1 VRILVTG
8 AAGFIA
14 SHLAERLLEAGSE
27 VVGIDAFTTYYD
39 RATKQRNCARAVE
52 LGMDLRELD
61 LVDADLDALFEGVDQ
76 IYHAAAQPG
85 ISATTPF
92 DDYLRNNIIA
102 THRLVEAAG
111 RCETLKL
118 FINMATSSIYGADA
132 TGPETTVPMPT
143 SYYGVTKLAAE
154 QLVLAAQRETVLPAC
169 SLRLFSVY
177 GPRERPEKLFPRLIR
192 AIARDEPM
200 PLYEGAMDHTRSFTY
215 IDDIIDGLIA
225 AGDHADAVVGQ
236 VINLGSTIQRTT
248 GQAIEIVQSI
258 MGKAAR
264 FDPRPRRPGDQI
276 ATHADITKAR
286 ALIGYTPKTTPEAGL
301 ARAVAW
307 FSDERATA

>member
-1 VRILVTG
+1 VRVLVTG

-14 SHLAERLLEAGSE
+14 SHLAERLLSDGHE
-27 VVGIDAFTTYYD
+27 VVGIDAFTSYYD
-39 RATKQRNCARAVE
+39 RATKQRNSAHAIE

-61 LVDADLDALFEGVDQ
+61 LVDADLDRVLDGVDQ

-85 ISATTPF
+85 INATTPF

-102 THRLVEAAG
+102 THRLVEAAR
-111 RCETLKL
+111 RCETLAL
-118 FINMATSSIYGADA
+118 FVNLATSSIYGADA

-143 SYYGVTKLAAE
+143 SYYGVTKLASE
-154 QLVLAAQRETVLPAC
+154 QLVLAAQREEGLPAC

-192 AIARDEPM
+192 AIASGEAM
-200 PLYEGAMDHTRSFTY
+200 PLYEGAMEHTRSFTF
-215 IDDIIDGLIA
+215 IDDIIDGLVA

-248 GQAIEIVQSI
+248 AQAIEIVQGL
-258 MGKAAR
+258 MGKPAR

-286 ALIGYTPKTTPEAGL
+286 SLIGYNPTTSPEQGL
-301 ARAVAW
+301 AQAVAW
-307 FSDERATA
+307 FTDQPTRV